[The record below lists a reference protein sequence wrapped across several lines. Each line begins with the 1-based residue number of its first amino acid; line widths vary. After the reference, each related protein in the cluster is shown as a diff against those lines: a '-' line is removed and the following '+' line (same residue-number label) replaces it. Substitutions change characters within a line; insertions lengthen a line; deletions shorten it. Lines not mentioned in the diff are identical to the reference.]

1 MDIASL
7 IFSPTFLAT
16 IIRMTT
22 PLLFA
27 LSLIHI
33 CRDLIQGVSASM

>member
-1 MDIASL
+1 MNITSL
-7 IFSPTFLAT
+7 IFTPTFLAT

-27 LSLIHI
+27 SLAGIVVA
-33 CRDLIQGVSASM
+33 GPG